1 MQRPVL
7 NDRATS
13 LLMLCALTLA
23 AAPLTAQSTAPRSGP
38 LDARLLSALVWRNV
52 GPFRGGRISAVSGVI
67 GQPGVFYVGTP
78 NGGVWK
84 TTSAGETWY
93 PIFDSV
99 RSVSSIGAIEVAP
112 SDPNVIYVGT
122 GDLNSFFE
130 GLGDGMYKSS
140 DAGHTWRRIG
150 LEGTQQ
156 ITSILVH
163 PRDPNLVLVGALG
176 NFFQTQSDARGVF
189 RSTDGGATWVKT
201 LYIDDKTG
209 IGALARAAD
218 TPDVIFAATR
228 FRYFPLGADNP
239 PNADTAQTRSRL
251 YKSTDGGLTWRE
263 ILGGG
268 LPSLTGRVSI
278 AVGIGTPAQRVYV
291 IGDFGLYRSDDG
303 GTAWRHMA
311 ADDKRIANA
320 QGGYNSGVFVDP
332 KNADIVYTFHVTAYK
347 STDGGNSF
355 TAFKGG
361 PPGGD
366 DPQVMWIDPTDGK
379 RMLMGYDQGAIVS
392 FDGGDTWSSWYNQ
405 STEQVYHIAADNAFP
420 YWIYATQQDAGAI
433 ATNSRGN
440 LGTITPIDW
449 KPVPGWEWGTI
460 LPDPRNP
467 NVVYSSG
474 LSISKIT
481 YPGGEWIN
489 VGPEQDPSLKLRVT
503 LNLPIVFA
511 TWHGRRELLAGYQ
524 YLMATADGGATW
536 SKLSP
541 DLTTPHPGVPV
552 LTAQRVP
559 VRDSTAPPRRLAIWS
574 IAASAVTPG
583 VIWIGTTNGLVQV
596 SRDHGRSWTDVTN
609 PGTELGVRPMFPTV
623 EASPFDASTAYVA
636 VDAHYR
642 GDFDPY
648 IYRTRDY
655 GKTWAKIVTGLPATV
670 TGGAFVH
677 VVRADPKRRGLLF
690 AGAETGVYVSF
701 DDGDHWQSLM
711 GNLPTTVVS
720 DLAIH
725 DNDLIVGT
733 YGRGIWI
740 LDDFAVLRQLDPAA
754 GAEPA
759 HLYAPSDAVRVRRNV
774 DYNTPF
780 PREEPQAPNP
790 PEGAILYYS
799 LAVKPSAHIAVD
811 VLDARGNVVRHL
823 TSAPTTSVR
832 EAARPPMESFWLAP
846 PSALPVNVGLNRATW
861 DLRYDPPPAFA
872 HTFAFNGNPG
882 STPALPEGPLA
893 LPGAYMV
900 RLTVDG
906 RRYTQTIAVRA
917 DPRSHVSPAALAAQ
931 HALLMRLNSGL
942 QATWDDFR
950 PVAALRAAV
959 ARVAP
964 DDTVSEVGKA
974 AQALAA
980 TLDSIAGDSLADAR
994 QVWDPRP
1001 AAWSL
1006 VALNSEFGLQ
1016 LTAQDNADHAP
1027 TQAALAAA
1035 RQSCGELGKVV
1046 GRWQQTVQRDVP
1058 AFNQLLARHGMT
1070 ALAIPPAG
1078 GKLCP

>member
-218 TPDVIFAATR
+218 APDVIFAATR

-251 YKSTDGGLTWRE
+251 YKSTDGGIT
-263 ILGGG
+263 
-268 LPSLTGRVSI
+268 
-278 AVGIGTPAQRVYV
+278 
-291 IGDFGLYRSDDG
+291 
-303 GTAWRHMA
+303 
-311 ADDKRIANA
+311 
-320 QGGYNSGVFVDP
+320 
-332 KNADIVYTFHVTAYK
+332 
-347 STDGGNSF
+347 F

-574 IAASAVTPG
+574 IRASAVTPG
-583 VIWIGTTNGLVQV
+583 LIWIGTTNGLVQV

-642 GDFDPY
+642 GDLDPY

-655 GKTWAKIVTGLPATV
+655 GTTWAKIVTGLPATV

-832 EAARPPMESFWLAP
+832 EASRPPMESFWLAQ

-964 DDTVSEVGKA
+964 DHTVSEVGKA

>member
-1 MQRPVL
+1 MRRPVV
-7 NDRATS
+7 NDRAPS
-13 LLMLCALTLA
+13 LLLLCALSLA
-23 AAPLTAQSTAPRSGP
+23 AAPLSGQSTAARSGP
-38 LDARLLSALVWRNV
+38 LDARLLAALVWRNV

-78 NGGVWK
+78 AGGVWK
-84 TTSAGETWY
+84 TTSAGATWY
-93 PIFDSV
+93 PVFDSV
-99 RSVSSIGAIEVAP
+99 RSVSSIGAVEVAP
-112 SDPNVIYVGT
+112 SDPDVIYVGT
-122 GDLNSFFE
+122 GDLNSFLE
-130 GLGDGMYKSS
+130 GMGDGMYKSS
-140 DAGHTWRRIG
+140 DAGRTWRHMG

-156 ITSILVH
+156 ITAILVH
-163 PRDPNLVLVGALG
+163 PRDPNLVLVAALG
-176 NFFQTQSDARGVF
+176 GFFQTQSDARGVF

-209 IGALARAAD
+209 IGTLARAAD

-228 FRYFPLGADNP
+228 FRYLAAGARIAP
-239 PNADTAQTRSRL
+239 QPDTAQTRTRL
-251 YKSTDGGLTWRE
+251 YKSSDGGLTWRE
-263 ILGGG
+263 IVGGG
-268 LPSLTGRVSI
+268 LPPLRGRVSI
-278 AVGIGTPAQRVYV
+278 AAAIGSNGQRVYL

-303 GTAWRHMA
+303 GTSWRQMA

-320 QGGYNSGVFVDP
+320 QGGYNSGVYVDP
-332 KNADIVYTFHVTAYK
+332 KNADIVYTFHVTAYR

-355 TAFKGG
+355 TGFKGG

-405 STEQVYHIAADNAFP
+405 STEQVYHVATDNAFP

-433 ATNSRGN
+433 ATRSRGD

-460 LPDPRNP
+460 LPDPRDP
-467 NVVYSSG
+467 SMVFSSG
-474 LSISKIT
+474 LSISKIN
-481 YPGGEWIN
+481 YPGGAWIN
-489 VGPEQDPSLKLRVT
+489 VGPEQDPSLKLRSS
-503 LNLPIVFA
+503 LNAPIVFA
-511 TWHGRRELLAGYQ
+511 TWHGKQELLAGYQ
-524 YLMATADGGATW
+524 YVMASTDRGATW
-536 SKLSP
+536 AKLSP
-541 DLTTPHPGVPV
+541 DLTVPHPGVPT
-552 LTAQRVP
+552 LTGVHEPA
-559 VRDSTAPPRRLAIWS
+559 RDTTMPLRAIWS
-574 IAASAVTPG
+574 VAASTVSPG
-583 VIWIGTTNGLVQV
+583 VIWTGATNGIMQV
-596 SRDHGRSWTDVTN
+596 SRDHGKSWSDVTI
-609 PGTELGVRPMFPTV
+609 PGTEIAPRPIRPAV
-623 EASPFDASTAYVA
+623 EASGFAAGAAYA
-636 VDAHYR
+636 ALDLHSR
-642 GDFDPY
+642 GDYGPY

-655 GKTWAKIVTGLPATV
+655 GRTWTKIVTGLPPTLP
-670 TGGAFVH
+670 GGAFVR

-690 AGAETGVYVSF
+690 AGSESGVYVSF
-701 DDGDHWQSLM
+701 NDGDTWQSLM
-711 GNLPTTVVS
+711 LNLPTTQFN
-720 DLAIH
+720 DIAIH

-740 LDDFAVLRQLDPAA
+740 LDDCAVLRQLDPAA

-759 HLYAPSDAVRVRRNV
+759 HLYKPSDAVRVRRNV

-799 LAVKPSAHIAVD
+799 LAVKPSGHITVD
-811 VLDARGNVVRHL
+811 VLDARGDVVRHL
-823 TSAPTTSVR
+823 TSAPTPPVR
-832 EAARPPMESFWLAP
+832 EAARPPMESFWLAR

-861 DLRYDPPPAFA
+861 DMRYDAPPAFA
-872 HTFAFNGNPG
+872 HSFAFNGNPG

-893 LPGAYMV
+893 LPGVYTV

-906 RRYTQTIAVRA
+906 RRYTQTITVRA
-917 DPRSHVSPAALAAQ
+917 DPRTHVVPVALAAQ

-942 QATWDDFR
+942 RATWDDFR

-959 ARVAP
+959 ARVP
-964 DDTVSEVGKA
+964 PDTVSEVGKA
-974 AQALAA
+974 AKALAA

-994 QVWDPRP
+994 QVWDDRP

-1006 VALNSEFGLQ
+1006 VELNSEFGLQ

-1027 TQAALAAA
+1027 TQAALAEA
-1035 RQSCGELGKVV
+1035 RQSCAELGKVV

-1058 AFNQLLARHGMT
+1058 AFNQLLTRHGMT

-1078 GKLCP
+1078 ATLCAS

>member
-1 MQRPVL
+1 MRRPVV
-7 NDRATS
+7 NDRAPS
-13 LLMLCALTLA
+13 LLILCALSLA
-23 AAPLTAQSTAPRSGP
+23 AAPLSGQSTAARSGP

-78 NGGVWK
+78 AGGVWK
-84 TTSAGETWY
+84 TTSAGATWY
-93 PIFDSV
+93 PVFDSV
-99 RSVSSIGAIEVAP
+99 RSVSSIGAVEVAP
-112 SDPNVIYVGT
+112 SDPDVIYVGT
-122 GDLNSFFE
+122 GDLNSFLE
-130 GLGDGMYKSS
+130 GMGDGMYKSS
-140 DAGHTWRRIG
+140 DAGRTWRHIG

-156 ITSILVH
+156 ITAILLH
-163 PRDPNLVLVGALG
+163 PRDPNLVLVAALG
-176 NFFQTQSDARGVF
+176 GFFQTQSDARGVF

-209 IGALARAAD
+209 IGTLARAAD
-218 TPDVIFAATR
+218 APDVIFAATR
-228 FRYFPLGADNP
+228 FRYLAAGARIAP
-239 PNADTAQTRSRL
+239 QPDTAQTRTRL

-263 ILGGG
+263 IVGGG
-268 LPSLTGRVSI
+268 LPPLRGRASI
-278 AVGIGTPAQRVYV
+278 AAAIGSNAQRVYL

-303 GTAWRHMA
+303 GTAWRQMA

-320 QGGYNSGVFVDP
+320 QGGYNSGVYVDP
-332 KNADIVYTFHVTAYK
+332 KNADIVYTFHVTAYR

-355 TAFKGG
+355 TGFKGG

-405 STEQVYHIAADNAFP
+405 STEQVYHIATDNAFP

-433 ATNSRGN
+433 ATRSRGD

-460 LPDPRNP
+460 LPDPRDP
-467 NVVYSSG
+467 SVVFSSG
-474 LSISKIT
+474 LSITKISS
-481 YPGGEWIN
+481 PGGAWIN
-489 VGPEQDPSLKLRVT
+489 VGPEQDPSLKLRSS
-503 LNLPIVFA
+503 LNAPIVFA
-511 TWHGRRELLAGYQ
+511 TWHGKQELLAGYQ
-524 YLMATADGGATW
+524 YVMASTDRGATW
-536 SKLSP
+536 AKLSP
-541 DLTTPHPGVPV
+541 DLTVPHPGVPT
-552 LTAQRVP
+552 LTGVHEPA
-559 VRDSTAPPRRLAIWS
+559 RDTTMPLRAIWS
-574 IAASAVTPG
+574 VAASTVSPG
-583 VIWIGTTNGLVQV
+583 VIWTGATNGIVQV
-596 SRDHGRSWTDVTN
+596 SRDHGKSWSDVTI
-609 PGTELGVRPMFPTV
+609 PGTEIAARPIRPAV
-623 EASPFDASTAYVA
+623 EASGFAAGAAYA
-636 VDAHYR
+636 ALDLHSR
-642 GDFDPY
+642 GDYGPY

-655 GKTWAKIVTGLPATV
+655 GRTWTKIVTGLPPTLP
-670 TGGAFVH
+670 GGAFVR

-690 AGAETGVYVSF
+690 AGSESGVYVSF
-701 DDGDHWQSLM
+701 DDGDTWQSLM
-711 GNLPTTVVS
+711 LNLPTTQFN
-720 DLAIH
+720 DIAIH

-740 LDDFAVLRQLDPAA
+740 LDDCAVLRQLDPAA

-759 HLYAPSDAVRVRRNV
+759 HLYKPSDAVRVRRNV

-799 LAVKPSAHIAVD
+799 LAVKPSAHITVD
-811 VLDARGNVVRHL
+811 VLDARGDVVRHL
-823 TSAPTTSVR
+823 TSAPTPPVR
-832 EAARPPMESFWLAP
+832 EAARPPMESFWLAR

-861 DLRYDPPPAFA
+861 DMRYDAPPAFA
-872 HTFAFNGNPG
+872 HSFAFNGNPG

-893 LPGAYMV
+893 LPGVYTV

-906 RRYTQTIAVRA
+906 RRYTQSITVRA
-917 DPRSHVSPAALAAQ
+917 DPRTHVSPVALAAQ

-942 QATWDDFR
+942 RATWDDFR

-959 ARVAP
+959 ARVP
-964 DDTVSEVGKA
+964 PDTVSEVGKA
-974 AQALAA
+974 AKALAA

-994 QVWDPRP
+994 QVWDDRP

-1006 VALNSEFGLQ
+1006 VELNSEFGLQ

-1027 TQAALAAA
+1027 TQVALAEA
-1035 RQSCGELGKVV
+1035 RQSCAELGKVV

-1078 GKLCP
+1078 GTLCPS

>member
-1 MQRPVL
+1 M
-7 NDRATS
+7 RAPTG
-13 LLMLCALTLA
+13 LMLCVLLVPVPVALHAQADPQL
-23 AAPLTAQSTAPRSGP
+23 LTALA
-38 LDARLLSALVWRNV
+38 WRNI
-52 GPFRGGRISAVSGVI
+52 GPFRAGRVSAVSGAI
-67 GQPGVFYVGTP
+67 GQPGVFYFGAA

-84 TTSAGETWY
+84 TTSAGETWF
-93 PIFDSV
+93 PVFDSII
-99 RSVSSIGAIEVAP
+99 SVSSIGAIDVAP
-112 SDPNVIYVGT
+112 SDPNVIYVGG
-122 GDLNSFFE
+122 GDFDSFLD
-130 GLGDGMYKSS
+130 GLGDGVYKST
-140 DAGHTWRRIG
+140 DAGRTWRHMG
-150 LEGTQQ
+150 LEDAKQ
-156 ITSILVH
+156 IPAILV
-163 PRDPNLVLVGALG
+163 DPPAPSTVLVASLG
-176 NFFQTQSDARGVF
+176 DVRVPAAGRGVF
-189 RSTDGGATWVKT
+189 RSTDGGTSWTKT
-201 LYIDDKTG
+201 LTVDDRQ
-209 IGALARAAD
+209 GALSLARAFD
-218 TPDVIFAATR
+218 TQDVVFAATIYD
-228 FRYFPLGADNP
+228 YFPPGSGRLPDP
-239 PNADTAQTRSRL
+239 DTARLRTRL
-251 YKSTDGGLTWRE
+251 FKSADAGVTWRE
-263 ILGGG
+263 ISGNG
-268 LPSLTGRVSI
+268 LPALSGLVSI
-278 AVGIGTPAQRVYV
+278 AVGTNAQRVYL
-291 IGDFGLYRSDDG
+291 IGGFGLYRSDDG
-303 GTAWRHMA
+303 GASWRHMA

-320 QGGYNSGVFVDP
+320 QGGYNSGVYVDP
-332 KNADIVYTFHVTAYK
+332 KNADIVYTFHVTAYR

-355 TAFKGG
+355 TGFKGG

-460 LPDPRNP
+460 LPEPRNP

-832 EAARPPMESFWLAP
+832 EASRPPMESFWLAQ